1 MKRIIALV
9 LSLALLLTGC
19 GITPTTKPQESETPN
34 SSETSG
40 TISGDVVLIDP
51 IENMELSYSGLN
63 DDVLLGQIED
73 LIYTEAVTT
82 LNSEQYVV
90 ENVQAVFISQEYID
104 EVMFN
109 SQTNVYFGYT
119 LNELNAMFQGTRYVF
134 TLGEDGQT
142 TVQPMEIIE
151 DVSTETMLKNIAIG
165 TGVILVCVTVS
176 CVTAGAAPA
185 ISVIFAASAK
195 TATVMAL
202 SGGAFGGISAGIVRG
217 IETGDMS
224 EALEAAAMA
233 GSEGFK
239 WGAISGAIIGGGKE
253 AFALNAATKGGLT
266 MNEVA
271 VIQKESQLPMD
282 VISQFHSMQ
291 EYDVYKQASLKAFM
305 VNGKTALI
313 QTVDLNYVTELPD
326 GTKITNLARM
336 QRGMAPI
343 DPVSGKAF
351 ELHHIGQNSNGTLAM
366 LTQEQHRGKGV
377 FSILHDIWE
386 DSGVDHG
393 ADWGKTT
400 KEFWKYLGN
409 LAASGGTF

>member
-19 GITPTTKPQESETPN
+19 GVTPSAKPQQTEAPSTSEN
-34 SSETSG
+34 
-40 TISGDVVLIDP
+40 IDDVILIDP
-51 IENMELSYSGLN
+51 VENIELSYTGLN
-63 DDVLLGQIED
+63 DTVLLCQIED
-73 LIYTEAVTT
+73 LVYTEAIKT
-82 LNSEQYVV
+82 LNNEQYVV
-90 ENVQAVFISQEYID
+90 EGVQAVFISQEYID
-104 EVMFN
+104 EAMFN

-119 LNELNAMFQGTRYVF
+119 LDELNTMFQGTRYVF

-142 TVQPMEIIE
+142 TVKPMEIIE
-151 DVSTETMLKNIAIG
+151 DASTETMLKNVAIG

-176 CVTAGAAPA
+176 CLTAGAAPA
-185 ISVIFAASAK
+185 VSVIFAASAK
-195 TATVMAL
+195 TATVMAM
-202 SGGAFGGISAGIVRG
+202 SGGAFGAISAGIVRG
-217 IETGDMS
+217 IETGDMG

-239 WGAISGAIIGGGKE
+239 WGAISGAVIGGGKE

-271 VIQKESQLPMD
+271 LIQKESQIPMD
-282 VISQFHSMQ
+282 VIAQLHSME
-291 EYDVYKQASLKAFM
+291 EYEVYKQASLKAFM

-313 QTVDLNYVTELPD
+313 QSVDLNYVTELPD

-343 DPVSGKAF
+343 DPVSGKAY
-351 ELHHIGQNSNGTLAM
+351 ELHHIGQNGNGTLAM
-366 LTQEQHRGKGV
+366 LTQDQHRGKGV

-393 ADWGKTT
+393 ADWSKTV
-400 KEFWKYLGN
+400 KEFWKHLGN
-409 LAASGGTF
+409 TAASGGTI